1 MFELD
6 TNERFCHVICNHIL
20 SWTVF
25 DLDFVPVNQVGNIE
39 ELDME
44 MTCALSGA
52 CFTIL
57 LQSHRAG
64 IVSIDNVGFNFKT
77 LGFNKKF

>member
-1 MFELD
+1 MFKLD
-6 TNERFCHVICNHIL
+6 TNKRFRHVIRDHIL

-25 DLDFVPVNQVGNIE
+25 DLDFIPVNQVSNIE

-44 MTCALSGA
+44 MMCMLSGA

-64 IVSIDNVGFNFKT
+64 IVSIENVGFNYKT
-77 LGFNKKF
+77 LGLNEMF

>member
-6 TNERFCHVICNHIL
+6 TKERFCHVVCNHIL

-25 DLDFVPVNQVGNIE
+25 HLDFVPVNQVSNIE

-44 MTCALSGA
+44 MMCMLSGA

-77 LGFNKKF
+77 LGFNEKF

>member
-1 MFELD
+1 MFGLD
-6 TNERFCHVICNHIL
+6 TNERFCHVVCDHIL

-39 ELDME
+39 ELDMK
-44 MTCALSGA
+44 MMCMLSRA

-64 IVSIDNVGFNFKT
+64 IVLIHNVGFNFKT
-77 LGFNKKF
+77 LGFNEKF

>member
-1 MFELD
+1 MFKLD
-6 TNERFCHVICNHIL
+6 TNKRFCHVVCDHIL

-25 DLDFVPVNQVGNIE
+25 DLDFVPVNQVSNIE

-44 MTCALSGA
+44 MTCMLSRA

-57 LQSHRAG
+57 LQLHRAG
-64 IVSIDNVGFNFKT
+64 IVSIYNVGFNFKT
-77 LGFNKKF
+77 LGFNEKF